1 MLLLGEEWYY
11 LCNFGVVFQ
20 IYINMNYIK
29 RDIEPRI
36 LEAANYFPVIT
47 VTGPRQS
54 GKTTMLRHV
63 FPHLHYYS
71 LEDLDTRN
79 FAMEDPVRFLHLHQ
93 EGMILDEVH
102 NLPDLL
108 SYIQG
113 IVDQEP
119 EKKYILSGSSNFAL
133 LKKVSQS
140 LAGRTGVFELMP
152 LSIAEA
158 KHGNVNITNVDTLL
172 YNGLYPAVCSG
183 KNIPKFLYPSY
194 VKTYL
199 ERDVRDLLNVKDM
212 RQFSMFL
219 KLCAGRIGSLY
230 NATEI
235 ANEVGVTT
243 KTIQSWTSILQASYV
258 LYLLP
263 PYFENTRKR
272 LIKSPKIYF
281 CDTCLACA
289 LLGVESA
296 EQLVFD
302 KMRGHL
308 FENLIVTELLKH
320 RLNEGK
326 GANLYFYRDSNQN
339 EIDILVSHPASL
351 DAIEVKSAMTF
362 SLSFEKAL
370 KKVGDWVNVPIA
382 KRMVVYTGTLEDRNG
397 EIQLLNYQNL

>member
-1 MLLLGEEWYY
+1 MLLLGGEWYY

-29 RDIEPRI
+29 RDIEPTI

-63 FPHLHYYS
+63 FPNLHYYS

-158 KHGNVNITNVDTLL
+158 KYGDVNITNVDTLL

-272 LIKSPKIYF
+272 LTKSPKIYF
-281 CDTCLACA
+281 CDTGLACA

>member
-1 MLLLGEEWYY
+1 
-11 LCNFGVVFQ
+11 
-20 IYINMNYIK
+20 MNYIK
-29 RDIEPRI
+29 RDIETTI
-36 LEAANYFPVIT
+36 LEAARYFPVIT

-54 GKTTMLRHV
+54 GKTTMLRHA

-79 FAMEDPVRFLHLHQ
+79 FAQEDPVRFLHLHP

-113 IVDQEP
+113 IVDEKP
-119 EKKYILSGSSNFAL
+119 DKKYILSGSSNFAL

-140 LAGRTGVFELMP
+140 LAGRSGVFELMP
-152 LSIAEA
+152 LSISEA
-158 KHGNVNITNVDTLL
+158 KGSDVNVSDVDALL
-172 YNGLYPAVCSG
+172 YSGLYPAICVG

-212 RQFSMFL
+212 RQFGMFL
-219 KLCAGRIGSLY
+219 RLCAGRIGSIY
-230 NATEI
+230 NATEM

-272 LIKSPKIYF
+272 LTKAPKIYF
-281 CDTCLACA
+281 CDTGLACA
-289 LLGVESA
+289 LLGIESA
-296 EQLVFD
+296 EQLAFD

-308 FENLIVTELLKH
+308 FENLIVTEMLKH

-326 GANLYFYRDSNQN
+326 EANLYFYRDSNQN
-339 EIDILVSHPASL
+339 EVDILVAGPSSV

-362 SLSFEKAL
+362 SPSFEKAL
-370 KKVGDWVNVPIA
+370 RKVKDWVNVPIA
-382 KRMVVYTGTLEDRNG
+382 KRTVVYAGSLEDNHG
-397 EIQLLNYQNL
+397 EIQLLNYQHLF